1 MAGEDR
7 QRGHGSSDQAARVK
21 RAAVDVGTNSVRLL
35 VVDEAGE
42 RVQRDMTITRLG
54 RGVDDRGHL
63 DDEALAKTL
72 DTIERYRDTWSEHG
86 VDADHVR
93 IAATSA
99 VRDAS
104 DRDRF
109 FDGVRELTGVAVEVL
124 SGDEEARTSFLGASG
139 AVDAPRPV
147 AVVDIGGGSTE
158 IVVGDADDQVRGGIS
173 LQLGC
178 VRLTER
184 LLAADPP
191 TAGQLDAA
199 RAEVQRQLDR
209 ADEELAERGARVAHV
224 ATMIGVAGTVTT
236 LAAIDLGLDSY
247 QAEAIH
253 GHRLPRTAVDRLAQ
267 RLAQIPAA
275 QRREYGPMAPG
286 REDVILGG
294 ALILQ
299 GLLER
304 YDLDG
309 LVASESDILDG
320 LALTAGRS

>member
-1 MAGEDR
+1 M
-7 QRGHGSSDQAARVK
+7 
-21 RAAVDVGTNSVRLL
+21 RAAIDVGTNSVRLL
-35 VVDEAGE
+35 VVDGTGE

-63 DDEALAKTL
+63 DDGALARTL
-72 DTIERYRDTWSEHG
+72 DTIGRYRDRWRQHG
-86 VDADHVR
+86 VRDADVR

-99 VRDAS
+99 VRDAC

-109 FDGVRELTGVAVEVL
+109 FDGVRELTGVEVEVL

-139 AVDAPRPV
+139 AVDAPRPA
-147 AVVDIGGGSTE
+147 AVLDVGGGSTE
-158 IVVGDADDQVRGGIS
+158 IVVGDADDDVRGAVS

-191 TAGQLDAA
+191 TGGQLDAA
-199 RAEVQRQLDR
+199 RAEVRRQLDH
-209 ADEELAERGARVAHV
+209 ADEVLGQRGATLGDV
-224 ATMIGVAGTVTT
+224 ATLIGVAGTVTT
-236 LAAIDLGLDSY
+236 LAAIDLGLDRY
-247 QAEAIH
+247 EADAIH
-253 GHRLPRTAVDRLAQ
+253 GHRLPRAAVDRLTAQ
-267 RLAQIPAA
+267 LAEVPAA
-275 QRREYGPMAPG
+275 HRRGYGPMAPG
-286 REDVILGG
+286 REDVIVGG

-299 GLLER
+299 GVLER

-320 LALTAGRS
+320 LALTAGRSGS